1 MLSKKSLW
9 PIFWL
14 GMSTSLCLAAC
25 VSGNE
30 LTLDTM
36 TETDVEIADPSIDIT
51 DTDAADYTIVEQQAF
66 DPSGIIISFEFNK
79 STLTPDGIKALNL
92 IVAGLKKDPL
102 AMINV
107 RGHADKQGTEEYN
120 IA

>member
-14 GMSTSLCLAAC
+14 GISTSLCLAAC

-36 TETDVEIADPSIDIT
+36 AETDVEIADPSIDIT
-51 DTDAADYTIVEQQAF
+51 DPSIDITDTDAIDYSIAEQQAF
-66 DPSGIIISFEFNK
+66 DPSGIIINFEFNK
-79 STLTPDGIKALNL
+79 STLTPEGIKALNL

-107 RGHADKQGTEEYN
+107 RGHADKQ
-120 IA
+120 